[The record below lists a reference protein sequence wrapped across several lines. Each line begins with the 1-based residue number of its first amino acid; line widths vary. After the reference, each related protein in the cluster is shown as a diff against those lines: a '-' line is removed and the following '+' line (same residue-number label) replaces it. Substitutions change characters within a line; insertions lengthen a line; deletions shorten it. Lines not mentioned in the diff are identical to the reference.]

1 LNIPSGVSQSS
12 KNLGEFLLEVGCADA
27 INARYQSSLVQTK
40 RLSRPLCWRASTDII
55 SPIAVPL
62 WESVTVRTPGTL
74 MGVSIGPR
82 RDFFAGLSFFA
93 FAMLSA
99 TTVTEAP
106 VSSSKLAGFPSSK
119 ISADQQ
125 SMSSSE

>member
-1 LNIPSGVSQSS
+1 MNIPSGVSQSS

-82 RDFFAGLSFFA
+82 RDFFAGLSFFD
-93 FAMLSA
+93 FAMLSL
-99 TTVTEAP
+99 TDAP
-106 VSSSKLAGFPSSK
+106 VSSLKLAGLPSRK
-119 ISADQQ
+119 ISADHQ
-125 SMSSSE
+125 SCHPLS